1 MDYTLQDITQ
11 RVDYYE
17 MADGSVYS
25 QSMSIPKSVG
35 KSNFELLTTCVRAW
49 HYYPEIGHCECKKD
63 RLNTDTQEMAVNS
76 REFFLMQLRAQPI
89 TAR

>member
-25 QSMSIPKSVG
+25 RSVILPTDIG
-35 KSNFELLTTCVRAW
+35 KDNFAFLTICVRAW
-49 HYYPEIGHCECKKD
+49 HYYPEIGHCECRKD
-63 RLNTDTQEMAVNS
+63 RLNPDTQEMAVNS